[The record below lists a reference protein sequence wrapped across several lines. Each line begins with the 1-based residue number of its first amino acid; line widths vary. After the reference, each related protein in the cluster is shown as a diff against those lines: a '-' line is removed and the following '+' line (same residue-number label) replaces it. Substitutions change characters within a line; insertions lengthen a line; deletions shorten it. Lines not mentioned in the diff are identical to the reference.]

1 MIDVPETSLYLTD
14 QYYADTI
21 AAFEDCWE
29 DSREILDVGIRNS
42 CRAFLEHEARILD
55 EQRLDDWL
63 ALFVAECAYWIP
75 STPEA
80 GDPRKEITI
89 TFDDRRR
96 LEDRVFRLQTDAAWS
111 QQPASR
117 TSRMIS
123 NVATFHGPNGS
134 DIMVRSVF
142 QTTEFRRGDTR
153 RFAGCNRH
161 HLRTED
167 NGWRIVA
174 KQVNLIDCD
183 QNLRNPS
190 IIL

>member
-1 MIDVPETSLYLTD
+1 MTDPAAASWYLTD

-21 AAFEDCWE
+21 AAFTDCWG
-29 DSREILDVGIRNS
+29 DDREILDGATRDS
-42 CRAFLEHEARILD
+42 CRAFVEREARILD
-55 EQRLDDWL
+55 ELRLDDWL
-63 ALFVAECAYWIP
+63 ALFIDECAYWIP

-111 QQPASR
+111 QQPVSR
-117 TSRMIS
+117 TSRMVS
-123 NVATFHGPNGS
+123 NVAVFSVPDSKT
-134 DIMVRSVF
+134 IMVRSVF
-142 QTTEFRRGDTR
+142 QTTEFRQVETR
-153 RFAGCNRH
+153 RFAGWNGH
-161 HLRTED
+161 HLRPEGD
-167 NGWRIVA
+167 GWLIVA